1 MDTKTLKANLIQEYK
16 YRIELHAHTSGA
28 SLCSQ
33 ISPEIMANKYAELGY
48 DGIVITNHFIYHDK
62 TDKKEYIDKYLND
75 YELTKNYG
83 EKLGL
88 TVLLGAEI
96 RFTENVNDYLLYGVD
111 TDMLY
116 YIYDL
121 LPYGVENFR
130 REFKS
135 EKSIFLQAH
144 PFRDNMTAVDGKLLD
159 GVEVFNMHPGH
170 NSRIGLASRYAM
182 ENKLDIITA
191 GTDYH
196 NPGRD
201 GLAALRCKVLP
212 NDSFAVATILKSRDY
227 LLEIARNNII
237 IP

>member
-1 MDTKTLKANLIQEYK
+1 MDTKTLKSNLIQEYK

-33 ISPEIMANKYAELGY
+33 ISPEMMANKYAELGY

-111 TDMLY
+111 ADMLY

-144 PFRDNMTAVDGKLLD
+144 PFRDNMTVVDGKLLD

-182 ENKLDIITA
+182 ENNLDIITA

>member
-28 SLCSQ
+28 SSCSQ
-33 ISPEIMANKYAELGY
+33 ISPEMMANKYAELGY

-111 TDMLY
+111 ADMLY

-135 EKSIFLQAH
+135 EKSVFLQAH

-212 NDSFAVATILKSRDY
+212 NDSFAVATLLKSRDY

>member
-1 MDTKTLKANLIQEYK
+1 MDLKTLKTNLINEYK
-16 YRIELHAHTSGA
+16 YRIELHAHTNGA
-28 SLCSQ
+28 SACSQ
-33 ISPEIMANKYAELGY
+33 ISPEMMANTYADLGY
-48 DGIVITNHFIYHDK
+48 DGIVITNHFTYQNK
-62 TDKKEYIDKYLND
+62 TEKKEYINKYLND
-75 YELTKNYG
+75 FELTKFYG

-88 TVLLGAEI
+88 TVLLGTEI
-96 RFTENVNDYLLYGVD
+96 RFTENVNDYLIYGVD
-111 TDMLY
+111 INILND
-116 YIYDL
+116 IYDL

-130 REFKS
+130 RELELERSLF
-135 EKSIFLQAH
+135 IQAH

-170 NSRIGLASRYAM
+170 NSRIGLASKYAK
-182 ENKLDIITA
+182 ENGLDVITA

-201 GLAALRCKVLP
+201 GLAALRCKGLP
-212 NDSFAVATILKSRDY
+212 DDSFAVATLLKSRDY